1 LNAIGVLI
9 IACPCALGLATP
21 TAIVVATGRGA
32 ERGILIKS
40 AATLERLGSVDTV
53 ILDKTG
59 TVTEGRL
66 TVTDILANDG
76 YETWQILALAASAET
91 GSEHPVGR
99 AVVEYAQSLRIE
111 LSPLESF
118 QALPGRGVRA
128 VVAGKSVLLGNLRFM
143 KEQGVE
149 LGRLLKA
156 AHHLSEEGKS
166 SLFVLVEGAL
176 WGILGV
182 ADSAR
187 DSSAAAV
194 RALKGLGLDVYLIS
208 GDSRGTAETIAR
220 QVGIDRVV
228 AEVLPDRKAAEV
240 KRLQEGGAVVAMVG
254 DGINDAPALAQA
266 DVGIAVGSGT
276 DIAMET
282 ADITLVKRG
291 LEGVVEAVLLS
302 RRTLQIIKQNLFWA
316 FFYNSIGI
324 PVAAGVLYP
333 TMGILL
339 SPVVAAAA
347 MAMSSV
353 SVVLN
358 ALRLRRFKPAE
369 PSAPA

>member
-1 LNAIGVLI
+1 M
-9 IACPCALGLATP
+9 
-21 TAIVVATGRGA
+21 
-32 ERGILIKS
+32 
-40 AATLERLGSVDTV
+40 
-53 ILDKTG
+53 
-59 TVTEGRL
+59 
-66 TVTDILANDG
+66 
-76 YETWQILALAASAET
+76 
-91 GSEHPVGR
+91 
-99 AVVEYAQSLRIE
+99 
-111 LSPLESF
+111 
-118 QALPGRGVRA
+118 
-128 VVAGKSVLLGNLRFM
+128 VAGKSVLLGNLRFM
-143 KEQGVE
+143 KERGVE

-166 SLFVLVEGAL
+166 SMFVLVDGAL
-176 WGILGV
+176 GGILGV

-291 LEGVVEAVLLS
+291 LEGVVEAILLS

>member
-1 LNAIGVLI
+1 
-9 IACPCALGLATP
+9 
-21 TAIVVATGRGA
+21 
-32 ERGILIKS
+32 
-40 AATLERLGSVDTV
+40 
-53 ILDKTG
+53 
-59 TVTEGRL
+59 
-66 TVTDILANDG
+66 
-76 YETWQILALAASAET
+76 
-91 GSEHPVGR
+91 
-99 AVVEYAQSLRIE
+99 
-111 LSPLESF
+111 
-118 QALPGRGVRA
+118 
-128 VVAGKSVLLGNLRFM
+128 
-143 KEQGVE
+143 
-149 LGRLLKA
+149 
-156 AHHLSEEGKS
+156 
-166 SLFVLVEGAL
+166 
-176 WGILGV
+176 LGV

-187 DSSAAAV
+187 DDSAAAV